1 MSPNT
6 TVTQTVP
13 SVCVDRMG
21 YHSVYDLNN
30 YTSIKIQSLYFHY
43 IDLSQIRLE
52 TSYVNLVTF
61 YFYVRL
67 VICNTDI

>member
-6 TVTQTVP
+6 AVTQTIP

-21 YHSVYDLNN
+21 YHSV
-30 YTSIKIQSLYFHY
+30 YFHY

-61 YFYVRL
+61 
-67 VICNTDI
+67 